1 MVPPFHSPPSQI
13 VYINQ
18 RGTMILHNDWSH
30 ISVVNIGNYCIID
43 SDCADQSLSGQRD
56 LTSSPHHQIAS
67 YTQSNQPCWHLHRDH
82 HQVDVKKKV
91 QCKGAERYFISA
103 HFAASG
109 REEKKPLEIILSPP
123 QPSSDPPPPTPPS
136 YVCPSSPSPCSI
148 FQLCLPSLHPPLYFS
163 ACNWLIIGHF

>member
-123 QPSSDPPPPTPPS
+123 PTPHPPPPHLMSAPP
-136 YVCPSSPSPCSI
+136 
-148 FQLCLPSLHPPLYFS
+148 PPLPVLSSSYAS
-163 ACNWLIIGHF
+163 PPCTPLSTSPLVTDS